1 MTFHFGQCDL
11 KETIKM
17 KEDQIKTFA
26 SEDLATK
33 PSNSYL
39 LNKSSVI
46 SSGIEANSCETQSD
60 TSSEGENNPMLDI
73 LKLN

>member
-17 KEDQIKTFA
+17 KEDQIKTLA
-26 SEDLATK
+26 SEELATK
-33 PSNSYL
+33 ASSSHL
-39 LNKSSVI
+39 LNKSII

-60 TSSEGENNPMLDI
+60 TSSEGENNPLLDV